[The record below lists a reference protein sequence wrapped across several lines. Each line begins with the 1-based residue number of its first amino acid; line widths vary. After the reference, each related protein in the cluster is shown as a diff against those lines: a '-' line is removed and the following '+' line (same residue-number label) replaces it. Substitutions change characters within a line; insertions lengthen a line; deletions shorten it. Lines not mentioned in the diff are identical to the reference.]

1 MKKILL
7 VLAVLFGVSVAAAAR
22 AQPKPDEGG
31 WESVDGSMMQK
42 GESIPASRLV
52 AGAYGFIFAAVA
64 VYVASIA
71 SRARRVEDELDE
83 LKRKLEEKR

>member
-7 VLAVLFGVSVAAAAR
+7 LLAVLVGISVAASAR

-52 AGAYGFIFAAVA
+52 AGAYGFIFAAIV

-71 SRARRVEDELDE
+71 ARSRRVEDELDQ
-83 LKRKLEEKR
+83 LRRKLEEKR